1 MDSERPEEAKPQ
13 TGKDMH
19 SQTLSTQAISIF
31 ALQVK
36 SLLCN
41 SQCIPM
47 QLLLVWVCRH
57 AFVIQTTA
65 ASQLAD

>member
-13 TGKDMH
+13 TGRDVH
-19 SQTLSTQAISIF
+19 SQTLSTPTISTF
-31 ALQVK
+31 VFQVK
-36 SLLCN
+36 PILCN

-47 QLLLVWVCRH
+47 QSLMVWVCRH
-57 AFVIQTTA
+57 AFVIQTTP